1 MSKSRGN
8 VVNPDEIIDEI
19 GADAFRMY
27 EMFMGAFD
35 QAIPWST
42 NGARGCRKF
51 LDRVWRMQEMLQ
63 PGEAFSEDMKVS
75 MNQTIKKVSED
86 FEQMKFNTAIA
97 QMMTLTNEINQK
109 GSVTAGEY
117 KTLLLLLSPV
127 SPHICEEIWQ
137 RQGFGAPVYTQ
148 SWPQYDANFLTRDEV
163 EIAVQLNG
171 KVKGKLMI
179 PTSLT
184 RETAQEEL
192 PKLPAVQAL
201 VGDKQIVKVIFVPGR
216 LLNLV
221 VK

>member
-1 MSKSRGN
+1 MDLKDKQFKLTPKRLEALERLHITTAEELLSYYPFRYEVLSAPDFSLWKEKDKVTFEAE
-8 VVNPDEIIDEI
+8 VVSAVRSWRH
-19 GADAFRMY
+19 GKMTTSS
-27 EMFMGAFD
+27 FD
-35 QAIPWST
+35 VMAYDHVFKVTIFNRPW
-42 NGARGCRKF
+42 ARN
-51 LDRVWRMQEMLQ
+51 L
-63 PGEAFSEDMKVS
+63 S

-179 PTSLT
+179 PTTLT

-192 PKLPAVQAL
+192 P
-201 VGDKQIVKVIFVPGR
+201 
-216 LLNLV
+216 
-221 VK
+221 